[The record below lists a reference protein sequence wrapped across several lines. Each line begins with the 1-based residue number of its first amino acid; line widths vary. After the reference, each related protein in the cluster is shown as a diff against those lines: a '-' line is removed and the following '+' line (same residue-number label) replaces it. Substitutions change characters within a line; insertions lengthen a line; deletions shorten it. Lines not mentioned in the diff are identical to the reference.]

1 MSFSRVGDGVPLNAK
16 GQILTHTGTSL
27 ATLPVGT
34 DGQILISQS
43 SASSGLTW
51 QNVPS
56 GETEY
61 ISLIAQATLTQ
72 GAQSITFSNI
82 PGTYDDLLLILNE
95 QRYNNTGI
103 SQATLRINSN
113 STTVYRYQFWEYAQT
128 GGTSSSA
135 NIYLIFYIDGVV
147 PAPFEFYFSG
157 YATSNAP
164 KPVLMKGGFNSES
177 LATSAAPGQVLHGMW
192 NSSDAITSI
201 TLYPGTPTQTTRTW
215 DASTPHFAILYGIK
229 RS

>member
-1 MSFSRVGDGVPLNAK
+1 MSFSRVGDGVPLNTK

-61 ISLIAQATLTQ
+61 ISLIAAATLTQ

-82 PGTYDDLLLILNE
+82 PGTYDDLLLILNV
-95 QRYNNTGI
+95 QRYNNVSV
-103 SQATLRINSN
+103 SQATFRINSN
-113 STTVYRYQFWEYAQT
+113 STTAYRYSYSDTAI
-128 GGTSSSA
+128 GGTGSTGD
-135 NIYLIFYIDGVV
+135 IYFIFYIDGVV

-164 KPVLMKGGFNSES
+164 KPVLMKGGFNAE
-177 LATSAAPGQVLHGMW
+177 SAAGSANSNQVLHGMW

-201 TLYPGTPTQTTRTW
+201 TLYPGTPTQVTRTW

>member
-34 DGQILISQS
+34 DGQILVSQS

-51 QNVPS
+51 QTVPS

-72 GAQSITFSNI
+72 GAQSITFSSI
-82 PGTYDDLLLILNE
+82 PGTYDDLLLILNG
-95 QRYNNTGI
+95 QRYDSTAV
-103 SQATLRINSN
+103 SQASFRINSN
-113 STTVYRYQFWEYAQT
+113 STTVYRYQFWDQGQT
-128 GGTSSSA
+128 GGTSSSG
-135 NIYLIFYIDGVV
+135 NNYFIFYINGIV
-147 PAPFEFYFSG
+147 PAPFEFYFSR

-164 KPVLMKGGFNSES
+164 KPVLMKGGFNSEAGS
-177 LATSAAPGQVLHGMW
+177 GSASSGQVLHGMW

-201 TLYPGTPTQTTRTW
+201 TLYPGAPTEVTRTW
-215 DASTPHFAILYGIK
+215 DGSTPHFAILYGIK

>member
-1 MSFSRVGDGVPLNAK
+1 MSISRVGDGVPLNTK

-51 QNVPS
+51 QDVPS

-61 ISLIAQATLTQ
+61 ISLIAAATLTT
-72 GAQSITFSNI
+72 GAQSITFSSI
-82 PGTYDDLLLILNE
+82 PGTYDDLLLILNG
-95 QRYNNTGI
+95 QRYDSVSV
-103 SQATLRINSN
+103 SQATFRINSN
-113 STTVYRYQFWEYAQT
+113 STTAYRYQYYNTAV
-128 GGTSSSA
+128 GGTSSTA
-135 NIYLIFYIDGVV
+135 NNYFIFYIDGVV

-164 KPVLMKGGFNSES
+164 KPVLMKGGFNAES
-177 LATSAAPGQVLHGMW
+177 GSGNANANQVLHGMW
-192 NSSDAITSI
+192 NLSDAITSI
-201 TLYPGTPTQTTRTW
+201 TLYPGTPSEVTRTW
-215 DASTPHFAILYGIK
+215 DGSTPHFAILYGIK